1 MTLFSKLFHYV
12 LMISSKYNIDESHS
26 LKHSMD
32 VLHFAHDIYSR
43 EVIKYPILKK
53 QERMVYVAAVIHD
66 MCDKKYMTEE
76 QGIKNVQDYLEKDLK
91 DNELSMIKEIISTM
105 SYSTVK
111 KNGFPYLGPYQHA
124 YHIVRE
130 ADLLAAYDFDRCM
143 MYKMHLY
150 GMSTDMDIRDVF
162 DDAERLFETRV
173 FKHNEDGL
181 FYTEYAKE
189 HHVSL
194 HVNALHR
201 MNAWRRLI
209 ANPRFL

>member
-91 DNELSMIKEIISTM
+91 DNELSMIK
-105 SYSTVK
+105 
-111 KNGFPYLGPYQHA
+111 
-124 YHIVRE
+124 
-130 ADLLAAYDFDRCM
+130 
-143 MYKMHLY
+143 
-150 GMSTDMDIRDVF
+150 
-162 DDAERLFETRV
+162 
-173 FKHNEDGL
+173 
-181 FYTEYAKE
+181 
-189 HHVSL
+189 
-194 HVNALHR
+194 
-201 MNAWRRLI
+201 
-209 ANPRFL
+209 